1 MELSSK
7 WDGLDRNTQR
17 YIATI
22 AAGSRQQSRFIA
34 LVEDYERNVELVGM
48 AQNSAGASAAQFNI
62 QLTGLQASLNRLQSA
77 WEGLYTSINASNG
90 FSFIIDTIAI
100 LISSLGDLGL
110 GFTSL
115 STIILFTLSKI
126 AISSAA
132 SATTFVANETAK
144 TIAATGTT
152 SALQAQAIAAKGAL
166 VAMAPQLVTIGA
178 LIAIVAVFTAGIYA
192 LNRVINKNKI
202 AAREAAEALQE
213 YTGKMGAANQEIT
226 SLESLIDEYNE
237 LVEAGEDT
245 TEIRQQMIDQFPEL
259 AKGIDIETA
268 SQQKLN
274 EAVEEY
280 LRLKRQEAA
289 EAAFGAISS
298 REIEQIAETKDEL
311 SDLET
316 QLDFLSVARNE
327 ARMNPLGEFGWE
339 GKTVTG
345 EEFLEKYAE
354 LERRA
359 DELRAKLEEPAKA
372 TIGEIQSIAADF
384 IADEGLKGDY
394 AQQYISS
401 LLSNLTSA
409 DIEEGELKEGV
420 IPFAKNVMQSYID
433 AIDNVMSSK
442 NSELSDALS
451 TALGGDTT
459 KITEEVLQEWQNMG
473 FDLSTALPNIY
484 QDYLTEIAN
493 SRIRLR
499 DLSGINF
506 ANADLTDA
514 IVRAWVDKFE
524 KAKDN
529 KTLTESLKNIFSS
542 VVASGDLFEGADIGE
557 ELRQQLTNTFASLD
571 IENDDDILNFL
582 ADLRQAG
589 LENTEVYSTLEAT
602 FDSLGVS
609 MDNLVQIAGEK
620 AYETMEL
627 LSQGVTEGLSVEEFQ
642 KLQEALKDYGY
653 ALELNGDSAYYSAE
667 GIKINSEAMEDAK
680 NAILSGSK
688 AEIEATKASLEAQ
701 KAKDEVVLAAVQAEI
716 KARGLNSETQAKETE
731 KGVNNA
737 GILASAL
744 QILGNTVS
752 EVGKR
757 AAALFGIFGA
767 KIDTS
772 VFTEMTGS
780 VEEINAKLGQ
790 IDWSSVSDEALLETE
805 QLLIDRIGETTNQIS
820 FLDAAS
826 KDIGTNL
833 NKMADAAKNAGG
845 SSSDAADAAE
855 AYAEALKEQA
865 EALEAAAEAEQ
876 KRIETEVEGIKK
888 VLEAKKEALE
898 EQNELLQKQIDKEK
912 ESQEILLEAY
922 LKYLEK
928 RQEEYQNT
936 LDEMEKAAEEARELA
951 DKNNEELEFTNEIA
965 QDYYQNQI
973 DLIDEKINALN
984 EEAEAEDRLQ
994 KLQEARDA
1002 YERAKNTKN
1011 RLVLVK
1017 GAGWVFKRDQD
1028 EISSTYDALQDA
1040 EREVE
1045 IAKLEDEKE
1054 LLQEQADAWA
1064 EKAENIGKTTEELE
1078 KYNKAYEEFANLTE
1092 EQRKEALN
1100 AYIEAILKNNEL
1112 NQDATDKEN
1121 AFEDQSDADKEG
1133 TLAWNI
1139 AKVEEL
1145 SEKTNELID
1154 QINKSAEELIK
1165 DNRINEVVESLD
1177 NLLGEKG
1184 IEGLVDH
1191 FDTLASGIDAYL
1203 DNFLKLSQQITQNEN
1218 DIESIE
1224 EALEDWDELTEN
1236 LGKSQSEL
1244 NKELEIFNRYNQM
1257 TIDQLSKDSA
1267 VYNNIAN
1274 QVSNLADQW
1283 ERVNAAQAAYE
1294 AAQERADMISKNGE
1308 GYATGGVNTYTGLAS
1323 VHGTKSRPEVILNN
1337 SQAGALFKFIDGLTK
1352 TPTLLRRKNIPQ
1364 NIESNNVSEDN
1375 STNYTNCKFEVISN
1389 QDNFEN
1395 LLQDVKN
1402 RSPLRKF

>member
-34 LVEDYERNVELVGM
+34 LVEDYERNVELVDM
-48 AQNSAGASAAQFNI
+48 AQNSAGASAAQFNV

-77 WEGLYTSINASNG
+77 WEGLYTSINASNI
-90 FSFIIDTIAI
+90 FSFIVDLVAK

-110 GFTSL
+110 TFTSI
-115 STIILFTLSKI
+115 STLIIFTLTKI
-126 AISSAA
+126 AIASSA
-132 SATTFVANETAK
+132 SATKIIVDEGMKLTAINAVTLGFK
-144 TIAATGTT
+144 TQAA
-152 SALQAQAIAAKGAL
+152 AAKAAL
-166 VAMAPQLVTIGA
+166 VAMLPQLATIGA
-178 LIAIVAVFTAGIYA
+178 LILIVGTFAAGIYA
-192 LNRVINKNKI
+192 LNRVINRNKI
-202 AAREAAEALQE
+202 AAREAAESLQE

-245 TEIRQQMIDQFPEL
+245 TEIRQQMIDQYPEL
-259 AKGIDIETA
+259 AKGIDLETA

-274 EAVEEY
+274 KAVEEY
-280 LRLKRQEAA
+280 IRLKQQEAA
-289 EAAFGAISS
+289 ENAVGAGKS
-298 REIEQIAETKDEL
+298 RNEDFQAETKMEIDSLTNQISGKYGQLGAILNDETL
-311 SDLET
+311 SKEERET
-316 QLDFLSVARNE
+316 LAANLRNE
-327 ARMNPLGEFGWE
+327 IKE
-339 GKTVTG
+339 
-345 EEFLEKYAE
+345 LEKE
-354 LERRA
+354 LEEQREQLNEVLA
-359 DELRAKLEEPAKA
+359 FNQ
-372 TIGEIQSIAADF
+372 GEIASIVANYSSN
-384 IADEGLKGDY
+384 IGLKGNYANDFLEALFSDLTPEMIDETGNIKNEFLPY
-394 AQQYISS
+394 AQ
-401 LLSNLTSA
+401 
-409 DIEEGELKEGV
+409 D
-420 IPFAKNVMQSYID
+420 VMQSYID
-433 AIDNVMSSK
+433 AIDDVMNSK

-451 TALGGDTT
+451 ATLGGDTT
-459 KITEEVLQEWQNMG
+459 KITEEVLQEWQDMG
-473 FDLSTALPNIY
+473 FDLANALPSVY
-484 QDYLTEIAN
+484 QDYLAEIAN
-493 SRIRLR
+493 SRMRLR
-499 DLSGINF
+499 ELSRTNF
-506 ANADLTDA
+506 ANDDLADD
-514 IVRAWVDKFE
+514 IVRNWVTKFE
-524 KAKDN
+524 EAKDDPDLLN
-529 KTLTESLKNIFSS
+529 AYKEIFDSIINGVSAENFTGNIEELNDAFNTLDPSNLQEVNEVLNMLIEGGVDASDELVDALMKVSDISKASLSEVIPTTFELADAYKEVSAAISDGVESEEDAVNLFQQMAEVMPELQNLSVYDLFTFDGSS
-542 VVASGDLFEGADIGE
+542 WKLAETYGNDYLQVLQDLASGERDLAIAHIDEAIAKNNQVISDSQAVATE
-557 ELRQQLTNTFASLD
+557 ANALASELEAKASVARGNQILAVSTNDLGISSANLLSLIKGSPVVFNEYTGTLQGTAAELQQLA
-571 IENDDDILNFL
+571 
-582 ADLRQAG
+582 ADLRQTASDA
-589 LENTEVYSTLEAT
+589 EEQAEEAKQAN
-602 FDSLGVS
+602 V
-609 MDNLVQIAGEK
+609 NL
-620 AYETMEL
+620 
-627 LSQGVTEGLSVEEFQ
+627 EGL
-642 KLQEALKDYGY
+642 KK
-653 ALELNGDSAYYSAE
+653 
-667 GIKINSEAMEDAK
+667 GI
-680 NAILSGSK
+680 
-688 AEIEATKASLEAQ
+688 T
-701 KAKDEVVLAAVQAEI
+701 AA
-716 KARGLNSETQAKETE
+716 G
-731 KGVNNA
+731 
-737 GILASAL
+737 
-744 QILGNTVS
+744 
-752 EVGKR
+752 
-757 AAALFGIFGA
+757 
-767 KIDTS
+767 
-772 VFTEMTGS
+772 
-780 VEEINAKLGQ
+780 
-790 IDWSSVSDEALLETE
+790 
-805 QLLIDRIGETTNQIS
+805 
-820 FLDAAS
+820 
-826 KDIGTNL
+826 
-833 NKMADAAKNAGG
+833 DAAKNYGETLGG
-845 SSSDAADAAE
+845 SGGSTDSTNAAAEAAE

-898 EQNELLQKQIDKEK
+898 EQNELLQEQIDKEK

-1064 EKAENIGKTTEELE
+1064 GKAENIGKTTEELE

-1267 VYNNIAN
+1267 VYNDIAN

-1375 STNYTNCKFEVISN
+1375 STNYTNCKFEVVSN